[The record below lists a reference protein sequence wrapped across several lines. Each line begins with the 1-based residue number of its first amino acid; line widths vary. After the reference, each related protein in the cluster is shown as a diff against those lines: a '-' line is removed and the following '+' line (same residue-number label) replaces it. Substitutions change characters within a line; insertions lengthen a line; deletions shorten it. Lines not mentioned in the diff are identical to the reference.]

1 VLTIPADIILQKNKL
16 FSGYAFFELLEWQV
30 SELSQTV
37 RLVNNNEDVSWGGYT
52 WTKFYFEGGGESD
65 TGGDSSVE
73 LTVNVSA
80 VDRVI
85 QGYLEQLTNG
95 GVGDT
100 AIYRRVHSNYLNLAA
115 AITSSYEILDI
126 DAGPDNEWVVFNLGQ
141 ENFFLSQFPANVF
154 RRYIC
159 RYMPWMTDVCPYTD
173 SSTCNRTFGRCI
185 TLGQTSVFGGQ
196 PGIPGGAFNVS
207 DVLSKMYL
215 ESGGPDGLMLED
227 GSGDLILE

>member
-1 VLTIPADIILQKNKL
+1 MLTIPADIILEKNKL
-16 FSGYAFFELLEWQV
+16 YSGYAFIELLEWQV
-30 SELSQTV
+30 SELSSVV
-37 RLVNNNEDVSWGGYT
+37 RVANYNEDVTWSGNT

-65 TGGDSSVE
+65 KGGDSSVDMS
-73 LTVNVSA
+73 VNVSA
-80 VDRVI
+80 IDRVI

-100 AIYRRVHSNYLNLAA
+100 VIYRRVHSNHLNLSA

-126 DAGPDNEWVVFNLGQ
+126 DAGPDSEWVVFNLGQ

-154 RRYIC
+154 RRYVC
-159 RYMPWMTDVCPYTD
+159 RYKPWMTSVCPYTNN
-173 SSTCNRTFGRCI
+173 TACNRTFGRCI
-185 TLGQTSVFGGQ
+185 TLEQVSVFGGQ
-196 PGIPGGAFNVS
+196 PGIPGGVTNVR

-215 ESGGPDGLMLED
+215 ESGGPDGIEFED